1 MKKVFISAFLLLSL
15 LTLNGCKSNQPPVK
29 ETGEPYGVNLAC
41 ADFGSSFP
49 GEYNKDYT
57 YPTDQ
62 DLEYWH
68 KKGLKLIRLPF
79 KWERLQLDLKGPLN
93 QHDLNKMKEL
103 VRAAEKRDMVV
114 LLDLHN
120 YCRRY
125 MNNEHTL
132 IGSNGLTIEDLASFW
147 QAIAKEFSTFKNIYG
162 YGLMNEPHDLAP
174 GTNWFDMAQAS
185 INAIRQVDTNTL
197 IMVGGNDWSSAER
210 WIEQSDTLKYLKDP
224 ANNLAFEAHVY
235 FDKDASGTYKYS
247 YEEEECYL
255 EKGID
260 RVKPFVEWIK
270 QNKFHGFIGEY
281 GIPDNDPRWNETLD
295 LFLHYLQENGIN
307 GTYWAA
313 GPWWDTYFMA
323 ITPKEG
329 KDRPQMPIVEKYT
342 HTLKK

>member
-62 DLEYWH
+62 DLEYWQ

-132 IGSNGLTIEDLASFW
+132 IGNNGLTIGDLASFW

-162 YGLMNEPHDLAP
+162 YG
-174 GTNWFDMAQAS
+174 
-185 INAIRQVDTNTL
+185 
-197 IMVGGNDWSSAER
+197 
-210 WIEQSDTLKYLKDP
+210 
-224 ANNLAFEAHVY
+224 
-235 FDKDASGTYKYS
+235 
-247 YEEEECYL
+247 
-255 EKGID
+255 
-260 RVKPFVEWIK
+260 
-270 QNKFHGFIGEY
+270 
-281 GIPDNDPRWNETLD
+281 
-295 LFLHYLQENGIN
+295 
-307 GTYWAA
+307 
-313 GPWWDTYFMA
+313 
-323 ITPKEG
+323 
-329 KDRPQMPIVEKYT
+329 
-342 HTLKK
+342 

>member
-15 LTLNGCKSNQPPVK
+15 LTLNGCKSNQPPAK

-62 DLEYWH
+62 DLEYWQ

-114 LLDLHN
+114 ILDLHN
-120 YCRRY
+120 YCRRF

-132 IGSNGLTIEDLASFW
+132 IGNNGLTIEDLASFW

-174 GTNWFDMAQAS
+174 ETKWFDMAQAS
-185 INAIRQVDTNTL
+185 INAIREVDTNTL

-210 WIEQSDTLKYLKDP
+210 WIEQSDTLKFLKDP

-247 YEEEECYL
+247 YEEEECYP

-295 LFLHYLQENGIN
+295 LFLGYLQENGIN

-323 ITPKEG
+323 ITPKDG
-329 KDRPQMPIVEKYT
+329 TDRPPMPIIEKYT
-342 HTLKK
+342 TTLKK

>member
-62 DLEYWH
+62 DLEYWQ

-132 IGSNGLTIEDLASFW
+132 IGNNGLTIGDLASFW

-162 YGLMNEPHDLAP
+162 YGLMNEPHDLTP
-174 GTNWFDMAQAS
+174 ETSWFDMAQAS
-185 INAIRQVDTNTL
+185 INAIREVDTNTL

-235 FDKDASGTYKYS
+235 FCLLYTSDAA
-247 YEEEECYL
+247 
-255 EKGID
+255 D
-260 RVKPFVEWIK
+260 
-270 QNKFHGFIGEY
+270 
-281 GIPDNDPRWNETLD
+281 D
-295 LFLHYLQENGIN
+295 
-307 GTYWAA
+307 
-313 GPWWDTYFMA
+313 
-323 ITPKEG
+323 
-329 KDRPQMPIVEKYT
+329 
-342 HTLKK
+342 

>member
-1 MKKVFISAFLLLSL
+1 M
-15 LTLNGCKSNQPPVK
+15 
-29 ETGEPYGVNLAC
+29 AC

-62 DLEYWH
+62 DLKYWQ

-114 LLDLHN
+114 ILDLHN
-120 YCRRY
+120 YCRRF

-132 IGSNGLTIEDLASFW
+132 IGNNGLTIEDLASFW

-174 GTNWFDMAQAS
+174 ETKWFDMAQAS
-185 INAIRQVDTNTL
+185 INAIREVDTNTL

-210 WIEQSDTLKYLKDP
+210 WIEQSDTLKFLKDP

-247 YEEEECYL
+247 YEEEECYP

-295 LFLHYLQENGIN
+295 LFLGYLQENGIN

-323 ITPKEG
+323 ITPKDG
-329 KDRPQMPIVEKYT
+329 KDRPQMPIIEKYT
-342 HTLKK
+342 STLKK